1 MQPVQQK
8 KKTSPWLYAGVGCGL
23 LVLLGIGGTVAAV
36 MFGASKLRE
45 MKEDMANPVTRTEK
59 VKKVLGAQT
68 LPDGYTAVMALSVP
82 MILDSALLSTHSP
95 DVPADHQKKEGE
107 RVFMYMY
114 LKASTVKD
122 SEALTAYMEGHSDD
136 ASVLER
142 NNIRVKARELIGR
155 GVFELDGQRRLLY
168 LNQRGEM
175 EAQEHKHGGS
185 GLNSLVLFECPG
197 QTQLR
202 MGMWM
207 APDPSPQA
215 PLEQLDLKG
224 TPGDPEAVK
233 AFMSHFN
240 PCQEG

>member
-1 MQPVQQK
+1 MQPVEK
-8 KKTSPWLYAGVGCGL
+8 KKTSAWLYVGVGCGV
-23 LVLLGIGGTVAAV
+23 LVLLGIGGSVAAF

-45 MKEDMANPVTRTEK
+45 MKEDMSNPVTRTEK

-68 LPDGYTAVMALSVP
+68 LPDGYNAVMALSVP
-82 MILDSALLSTHSP
+82 MLLDTAILSTHSP
-95 DVPADHQKKEGE
+95 DVPANHQKAEE
-107 RVFMYMY
+107 RMFMYMR
-114 LKASTVKD
+114 LKASTVND
-122 SEALTAYMEGHSDD
+122 MEALTAYMEGRSDD
-136 ASVLER
+136 ASVLAR
-142 NNIRVKARELIGR
+142 NNIRINTRELIGR
-155 GVFELDGQRRLLY
+155 GVIPLDGQRRLLY

-175 EAQEHKHGGS
+175 ESQHHKNGGP

-197 QTQLR
+197 QTNLR

-215 PLEQLDLKG
+215 PLEKLDLKG